1 MKIKEE
7 REQLQQ
13 MLNNSPKEIKKNVPD
28 NTEEIPG
35 LIAEP
40 IMDIDFAEIKGKC
53 ETEAK
58 LMIINSVKFI
68 LSEDMIKDNE
78 YLQNKIEVDA
88 LSLSGIIYQLRI
100 NEIMQKAL
108 VEQVNLGMINPRM
121 WEVFGQLSKI
131 IGELNKQ
138 LIQTVEAIQSTYKV
152 IKDNIKEKRTEALGP
167 QSHGPAGMITAHDG
181 SVVTRGTKE
190 LINNVKRIKQ
200 QSGNDAY
207 LDEAQLVPDININP
221 IN

>member
-1 MKIKEE
+1 VPSEKE
-7 REQLQQ
+7 
-13 MLNNSPKEIKKNVPD
+13 
-28 NTEEIPG
+28 TIPG
-35 LIAEP
+35 LQIEP
-40 IMDIDFAEIKGKC
+40 IMDINFTEIKGKC

-58 LMIINSVKFI
+58 LMIKNSVKFI
-68 LSEDMIKDNE
+68 LSEDMIKGNE
-78 YLQNKIEVDA
+78 YLENKIDVDS

-167 QSHGPAGMITAHDG
+167 ATQGPTGMLTAGDG

-190 LINNVKRIKQ
+190 MINNVKRIKKF
-200 QSGNDAY
+200 NNTEEFI
-207 LDEAQLVPDININP
+207 DEQCLIPNIPVDPNPNLIN
-221 IN
+221 